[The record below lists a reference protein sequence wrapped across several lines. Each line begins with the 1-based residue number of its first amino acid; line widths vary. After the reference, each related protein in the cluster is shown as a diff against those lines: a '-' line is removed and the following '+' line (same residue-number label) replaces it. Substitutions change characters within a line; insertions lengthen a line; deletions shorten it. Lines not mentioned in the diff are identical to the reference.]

1 MKNNKINKITIF
13 STFLILSFFVSFNV
27 FAATEISWP
36 SSPMGTGLTDYQ
48 STTLPTLVQYFYE
61 WGISIG
67 ALAAFVSI
75 IVAGFK
81 YLTSTGNTAQIGEA
95 KKRIAASFFGLALL
109 LSTYLILNTINP
121 ALTSLDIN
129 VNELGDNPLEG
140 YSFVDYELTSECAY
154 AKLYKD
160 AEEMKKDKRL
170 DFKKNSGIG
179 VVVELVQFPLT
190 NVYTRVGALDVNTYN
205 SVKFFSKPTLI
216 KKTIEYTK
224 DSDDPEETEKIL
236 QPEDP
241 SYPDGYKRLLIDGGG
256 DGKYYIES
264 MGTECKMY
272 FYYEIACALSEF
284 NVANVTYSTNNL
296 ADNSHADPSRVMCYK
311 LVKNE

>member
-75 IVAGFK
+75 VVAGFK

-129 VNELGDNPLEG
+129 VNELDDNPLEG

-160 AEEMKKDKRL
+160 AEEMKQDKKSGY
-170 DFKKNSGIG
+170 KKTSGT
-179 VVVELVQFPLT
+179 VVGLAPGGNYSKTDE
-190 NVYTRVGALDVNTYN
+190 NDKNIYN
-205 SVKFFSKPTLI
+205 AVKFFSKALLN
-216 KKTIEYTK
+216 KKVTTYTNGVP
-224 DSDDPEETEKIL
+224 DEKPSTPL
-236 QPEDP
+236 DPEDP
-241 SYPDGYKRLLIDGGG
+241 DYPEGYKRLLIDGG
-256 DGKYYIES
+256 DGNYYIEA

-272 FYYEIACALSEF
+272 LYYEDVCGAVADLWGG
-284 NVANVTYSTNNL
+284 VANVTYSTNNL
-296 ADNSHADPSRVMCYK
+296 ADNTTANPKQTLCYK
-311 LVKNE
+311 LVKN